1 MKQIAIV
8 VQRSHE
14 SIVGGSEALAWQYA
28 NLLSDEFKIDIITT
42 TALNYT
48 TWANELPPGCETKQ
62 GINIYRF
69 PVTIG
74 RSEYWYHLHQRL
86 LREFHKPKYNQIENS
101 QIIPWSIALQEEFIR
116 RQGPYSQT
124 LLSFL
129 KLRWSDYQSIIF
141 TTYLYPTTYFGI
153 PQVPYSKVLLIPTL
167 HDEPTAYLTAYKYMA
182 RKARFLIW
190 LTNAEKLLGEKL
202 WGELPSEIISM
213 AVETTLYTP
222 FTARYPYILYSG
234 RIDSSKG
241 CNDLIN
247 FFTQFKKDISS
258 NLKLILTGKNEIK
271 IPNHPDINF
280 RGFVSPEEKFKL
292 MAGAS
297 IFVMPSPYESF
308 SIVTLEAMAQCTPVL
323 VNGSCQVLVE
333 HVERSGGGKIF
344 RNYDEFSTVIQEMM
358 ANPNQLL
365 AMGNLARNYVVS
377 NYALTSIKNKLIEI
391 INYCCDK

>member
-28 NLLSDEFKIDIITT
+28 NLLSDEFKVDIITT

-48 TWANELPPGCETKQ
+48 EWANELSPGCETKQ
-62 GINIYRF
+62 GINIHRF

-74 RSEYWYHLHQRL
+74 RSDYWHSLHQRL
-86 LREFHKPKYNQIENS
+86 LREFHKPKYSQTENS

-116 RQGPYSQT
+116 RQGPYSKP

-129 KLRWSDYQSIIF
+129 KQRWSDYQSIIF

-153 PQVPYSKVLLIPTL
+153 PQVPSSKVLLIPTL

-182 RKARFLIW
+182 RKARFLVW
-190 LTNAEKLLGEKL
+190 LTNAEKLLGENL
-202 WGELPSEIISM
+202 WGELPSELISM
-213 AVETTLYTP
+213 AVEITPYTP
-222 FTARYPYILYSG
+222 FIAKYPYILYSG

-241 CNDLIN
+241 CNHLID

-258 NLKLILTGKNEIK
+258 NLRLILTGKNEIE
-271 IPNHPDINF
+271 IPNHPDIDF
-280 RGFVSPEEKFKL
+280 RGFVSSEEKFKL

-333 HVERSGGGKIF
+333 HVERSGGGKIY
-344 RNYDEFSTVIQEMM
+344 RNYDEFSTLIQEMM
-358 ANPNQLL
+358 ANQHQLV

-377 NYALTSIKNKLIEI
+377 NYALTSIKNKLVEI